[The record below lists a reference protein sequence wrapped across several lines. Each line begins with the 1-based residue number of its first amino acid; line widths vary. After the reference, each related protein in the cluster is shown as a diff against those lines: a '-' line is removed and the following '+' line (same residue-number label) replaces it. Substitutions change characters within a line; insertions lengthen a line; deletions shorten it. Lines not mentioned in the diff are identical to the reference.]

1 MVAGS
6 SVIPHVL
13 KMKGY
18 LDHLEKLGLLINQEL
33 AINIILQSIVDAY
46 DGFIM
51 NHNMHK
57 MEKSISE
64 LHEILKTAEQN
75 IKTTNNVLMVQNGKD
90 MKRKWVTKG
99 KGKDTK
105 TPKPKPNPNPKVK
118 KPKAKHPKAKQ
129 PKEG

>member
-1 MVAGS
+1 
-6 SVIPHVL
+6 
-13 KMKGY
+13 
-18 LDHLEKLGLLINQEL
+18 
-33 AINIILQSIVDAY
+33 
-46 DGFIM
+46 
-51 NHNMHK
+51 MHK

-129 PKEG
+129 PKEE